1 MNIIITEEKFLPH
14 RGCHISLVLD
24 KNKVNL
30 IKGVNGIG
38 KSTLASYVKEHF
50 FDDVTLIEQSPLCH
64 FYNRQLIDIKN
75 IFINARPVHFSLE
88 SLNFLWN
95 VFELEKISQHT
106 VHQLSGGEN
115 QSLKLTLGLSVKNK
129 VIIID
134 EPSQYLDD
142 GRKEK
147 LSIFLNK
154 LIKDHYVVVI
164 EHESSWLSALPQK
177 SAELYIEND
186 ILKAKYV

>member
-1 MNIIITEEKFLPH
+1 MNIIINEKKFLPH
-14 RGCHISLVLD
+14 RACHISLILD

-38 KSTLASYVKEHF
+38 KSTLASFIKEHF
-50 FDDVTLIEQSPLCH
+50 FDDVTLIEQTPIRH

-75 IFINARPVHFSLE
+75 IFINARPDHFSLE
-88 SLNFLWN
+88 SLNYLWN
-95 VFELEKISQHT
+95 VFELERISQHV

-115 QSLKLTLGLSVKNK
+115 QCLKLALGLSVKNK

-147 LSIFLNK
+147 LSIFLNE
-154 LIKDHYVVVI
+154 LIKEHYVVVI
-164 EHESSWLSALPQK
+164 EHESSWLSTLPQK
-177 SAELYIEND
+177 RAELYIEKD
-186 ILKAKYV
+186 TLQAKYV